1 MIVSTT
7 LDGRQQRGPVA
18 PATATVAPGQR
29 GLVFQT
35 PSGQVWKDSTQSW
48 VMEVVV
54 TTQRNETYRNTLT
67 WK

>member
-1 MIVSTT
+1 M
-7 LDGRQQRGPVA
+7 
-18 PATATVAPGQR
+18 
-29 GLVFQT
+29 

-48 VMEVVV
+48 VMEVVI